1 MAYIALKDYP
11 YYLFGF
17 LVLAIL
23 YIIYSQTLF
32 RIAFLTVMLKQW
44 HTFSRSKATSLSKH
58 RDHRNFSG

>member
-44 HTFSRSKATSLSKH
+44 HTFFRSKSDFSL
-58 RDHRNFSG
+58 